1 MVQLTDEKLLFF
13 FSANVIGDIAA
24 LDKNSRYRT
33 GAVRDWL
40 IDEVKIA
47 LFSYVIT
54 LSS

>member
-1 MVQLTDEKLLFF
+1 MMQLTNEKLLFF
-13 FSANVIGDIAA
+13 FSAHMIGNIAA

-33 GAVRDWL
+33 GAVHDRL

-47 LFSYVIT
+47 LFSYVII